1 MQPSESKQR
10 TANQNLQLL
19 IDRFSLVGAN
29 DTFYVDDMNNTD
41 SPNERGQRA
50 EHVYGILTK
59 RGLVHAIADI
69 EKSDSC
75 IVETLVINHSFV
87 MHSLYTYNRRRHHD
101 DHTDNHTVEHS
112 SIPVENQ
119 HDSIALVTYHREIEG
134 KDDDEIERIVLRRSR
149 TTQALARFASISNI
163 HDALHQTRTFRYP
176 ANTNNP
182 YAEHLYG
189 PRINLQEMYDAGIV
203 STPAITEALAHAP
216 KFVIDDSL

>member
-1 MQPSESKQR
+1 MKPSEPKQR
-10 TANQNLQLL
+10 TADQNLQLL
-19 IDRFSLVGAN
+19 IDRYSLVGSN
-29 DTFYVDDMNNTD
+29 DTFYVEDMTNTD
-41 SPNERGQRA
+41 NADEKGQRA

-59 RGLVHAIADI
+59 GGLVHVIADV

-87 MHSLYTYNRRRHHD
+87 THSLYTYNRRYRD
-101 DHTDNHTVEHS
+101 DCNNHTIEHS

-119 HDSIALVTYHREIEG
+119 HDSITLVTYHREIEG

-163 HDALHQTRTFRYP
+163 HDALHQTRTYRYP

-189 PRINLQEMYDAGIV
+189 PRINLQEMYDAGII
-203 STPAITEALAHAP
+203 STPAITEALARAP